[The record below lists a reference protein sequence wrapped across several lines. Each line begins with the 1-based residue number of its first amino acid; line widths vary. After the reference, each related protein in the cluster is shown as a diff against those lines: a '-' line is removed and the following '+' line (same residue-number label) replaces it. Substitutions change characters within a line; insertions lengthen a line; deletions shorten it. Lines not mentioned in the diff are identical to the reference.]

1 MAGERGTTMKKLS
14 DKELVNQAVI
24 LRDIVAENKYKAEL
38 LSRLNVADN
47 LMCCGNC
54 KHFMYC
60 KTDGLIYCDLETYPF
75 PIKGVCDKWQPDG
88 LTIEDR
94 KK

>member
-54 KHFMYC
+54 KHYTPRGDC
-60 KTDGLIYCDLETYPF
+60 RSKHGYAPGHYCDHWT
-75 PIKGVCDKWQPDG
+75 QDG
-88 LTIEDR
+88 LTRKDR
-94 KK
+94 G